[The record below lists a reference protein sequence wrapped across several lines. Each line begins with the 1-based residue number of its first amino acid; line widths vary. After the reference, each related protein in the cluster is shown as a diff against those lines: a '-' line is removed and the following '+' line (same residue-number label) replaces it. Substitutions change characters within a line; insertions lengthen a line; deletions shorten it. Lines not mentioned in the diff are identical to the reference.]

1 MRFLPLL
8 LLELASV
15 IIGLACFGLSLEAL
29 GVASSLSPI
38 VLIVLTALREVD
50 GHFFWVDGWFVDP
63 ADALYF
69 GLFPVPRWFESIAIV
84 TVVFTFEWAVG
95 IHAMPV
101 LAKVGIVGSTLML
114 FVDIAS
120 LRMHLK
126 MKAS

>member
-29 GVASSLSPI
+29 GVASSLS
-38 VLIVLTALREVD
+38 LIVLTALREVD

-114 FVDIAS
+114 FVDIVS